1 MKSPLTLLLIILPTI
16 HSFSQDSEHG
26 ILVGP
31 EWFDGSVMLV
41 SGREIKGLIKYNDK
55 TDIVS
60 IENGYEAKSFT
71 ARHVKAFEFYDE
83 IETKQ
88 RIYYSIEIED
98 RFYQLKR
105 PVFFEVLMDLNQ
117 FAVISKLSPI
127 HMEKKE
133 YATPAIFN
141 PVNGAF
147 SSGRFYG
154 YPSTIS
160 YTERI
165 FLISREGELKPYL
178 EITEKEIDGLFHD
191 RTIIKNKILDDQL
204 LKRFTGSKY
213 KDLVEYAATNNHDLS
228 QKKGLMATLQF
239 YKTLSK

>member
-1 MKSPLTLLLIILPTI
+1 MKASLTLLLIILTSI
-16 HSFSQDSEHG
+16 HSLSQDSEHG

-31 EWFDGSVMLV
+31 EWFDGSLMLM

-55 TDIVS
+55 SDIVS
-60 IENGYEAKSFT
+60 IENGHESRSFT

-88 RIYYSIEIED
+88 RIYYSIEIDD
-98 RFYQLKR
+98 RSHKLKR
-105 PVFFEVLMDLNQ
+105 PVFFEVLMDLDQ
-117 FAVISKLSPI
+117 FAVISKISPI

-147 SSGRFYG
+147 SGGRYYG

-165 FLISREGELKPYL
+165 FLISREGELRPYL

-191 RTIIKNKILDDQL
+191 RTISKNKILDDQL
-204 LKRFTGSKY
+204 LKQFTGSKY
-213 KDLVEYAATNNHDLS
+213 KDLVKYATINKHDLS
-228 QKKGLMATLQF
+228 QKKGLIATLQF
-239 YKTLSK
+239 YKTLPE